1 MMLLVRAPQPLPR
14 GSLLARLHC
23 PRSCTLT
30 VGMRSLPSLTVRACD
45 IMGRYGY
52 NTAVLNAAIVE
63 DAPGSVLNNIE
74 LSTVEQEV
82 ATGIMLFS
90 AMIASLTGSGPCDKY
105 GRKRCLLWCVGG
117 VCMHTL
123 LLALTAW
130 PQE

>member
-1 MMLLVRAPQPLPR
+1 
-14 GSLLARLHC
+14 
-23 PRSCTLT
+23 
-30 VGMRSLPSLTVRACD
+30 MRSLPSLTVRACD
-45 IMGRYGY
+45 IVGRYGY

-117 VCMHTL
+117 VRMHTL
-123 LLALTAW
+123 LKGRAAREMQMHVNLLVGGACAQTVSLSGRGRL
-130 PQE
+130 